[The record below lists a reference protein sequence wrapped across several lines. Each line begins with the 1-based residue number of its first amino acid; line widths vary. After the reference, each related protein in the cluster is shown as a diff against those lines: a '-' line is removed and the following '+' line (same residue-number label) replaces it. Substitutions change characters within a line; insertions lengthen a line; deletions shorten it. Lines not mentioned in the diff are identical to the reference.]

1 MVGITH
7 FSRGRERKE
16 GREKTIVLRP
26 GLIQGLGSGF
36 WPGHL
41 VGRVIFFLKSKW
53 RRFSKKNKSQR
64 VCNRVAG
71 STHWVSRATPGFSF
85 PRFFFN
91 PARFQP
97 RVNPLG
103 RAGFQN
109 YGKNFNCCLTI
120 MRSLTCAALIDSPP
134 RASSAKTT
142 ITSLW
147 PLCGTVLQPKSHGL
161 LPHMPITFLFS
172 FLLI

>member
-1 MVGITH
+1 LTG
-7 FSRGRERKE
+7 SPGR
-16 GREKTIVLRP
+16 P
-26 GLIQGLGSGF
+26 S
-36 WPGHL
+36 H
-41 VGRVIFFLKSKW
+41 FFLKSKW

-109 YGKNFNCCLTI
+109 YEKNFNCCLTI

-147 PLCGTVLQPKSHGL
+147 PLCGTVLQPKRHGL